1 MPQRRMI
8 GRRVHVS
15 PEPKPQPSTLTLDEC
30 LKLIS
35 MNKDSP
41 FELDTFVHVPLEPR
55 EPEEGWC
62 SWMGKPTTRYASK
75 SIRISVEVSPNVTAD
90 PRHLLTI
97 LQPEEESP
105 RRGVNCRHILLR
117 TA

>member
-1 MPQRRMI
+1 MNASKENNRPEGARQ
-8 GRRVHVS
+8 

-55 EPEEGWC
+55 EPEKDGVHGWANRLRD
-62 SWMGKPTTRYASK
+62 MLAKASEYQWK
-75 SIRISVEVSPNVTAD
+75 
-90 PRHLLTI
+90 
-97 LQPEEESP
+97 
-105 RRGVNCRHILLR
+105 
-117 TA
+117 